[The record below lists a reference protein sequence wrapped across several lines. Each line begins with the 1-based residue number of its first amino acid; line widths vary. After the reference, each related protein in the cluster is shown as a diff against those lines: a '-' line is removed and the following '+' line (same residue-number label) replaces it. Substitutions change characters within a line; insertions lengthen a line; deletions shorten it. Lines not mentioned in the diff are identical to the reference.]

1 MCVTNRVGEIKAM
14 NDNDFKAFIN
24 DESWELNKKT
34 IEAMMEKELEKDVQ
48 EINVDFVDACMNYL
62 AGYSIVNTP
71 QGKGKVINKNKK
83 KRIKFS
89 RIIIAAILVVCSI
102 SIGMTVYAKAN
113 DMRISD
119 IFVDI
124 FDNKAVIKY
133 SDKDLLQKY
142 SNNLNGNK
150 LYDALE
156 AEGIENIMLPF
167 DLYYTPYKII
177 ENEVKRPSNA
187 DEIANIICSHFIK
200 ESANETYQRSTGIA
214 IHSNGSI
221 YLYNDTFKEYT
232 IDQFKTWLS
241 NNPITVEYELAEEE
255 IETAETRKEENYESR
270 QQPRFC
276 CMCGAKLVPGQRFCQ
291 CGARILLNAVEV
303 NPDDANGEKKNLFYY
318 LERFIS
324 YHL

>member
-177 ENEVKRPSNA
+177 ENEV
-187 DEIANIICSHFIK
+187 DENTKTVVIEFENNSQLKLKEFEQETNIKNLEIEGTFKASKQIRIQD
-200 ESANETYQRSTGIA
+200 TD
-214 IHSNGSI
+214 I
-221 YLYNDTFKEYT
+221 YLFES
-232 IDQFKTWLS
+232 Q
-241 NNPITVEYELAEEE
+241 NN
-255 IETAETRKEENYESR
+255 N
-270 QQPRFC
+270 
-276 CMCGAKLVPGQRFCQ
+276 AKQT
-291 CGARILLNAVEV
+291 
-303 NPDDANGEKKNLFYY
+303 
-318 LERFIS
+318 FIS
-324 YHL
+324 YQIEMTQYLIVMDDDITAAEEFVTKNRI